1 MASITPARS
10 KISSVRP
17 RSRQL
22 RRLSSLLL
30 WAMLSVA
37 GTASA
42 APPLPEMSHTLTI
55 LKPAKAAKN
64 FTLPDLD
71 GKPHRLSDLRGKV
84 VLVNFW
90 ATWCPPCRREMPS
103 MERLSQRLKDQ
114 PFVILG
120 VNQQED
126 PEQVFVFTAQVDPS
140 PNFPILFDRN
150 SKVANAWGVLGL
162 PASFIVDKQGRV
174 VYRAMGGR
182 EFDHPEIERTI
193 RKLLTIQQAKTR

>member
-10 KISSVRP
+10 RISSARP
-17 RSRQL
+17 PSRQSQH
-22 RRLSSLLL
+22 LSSLLL
-30 WAMLSVA
+30 GAMLSVA
-37 GTASA
+37 GTALA
-42 APPLPEMSHTLTI
+42 APPLPEMSHTLTA

-71 GKPHRLSDLRGKV
+71 GKPHKLSDYRGKV

-114 PFVILG
+114 PFVILAI
-120 VNQQED
+120 NQQEN
-126 PEQVFVFTAQVDPS
+126 PEDVFVFTGQLDPA
-140 PNFPILFDRN
+140 PTFPILFDRN

-174 VYRAMGGR
+174 AYRAMGGR
-182 EFDHPEIERTI
+182 EFDHSEIERSI
-193 RKLLTIQQAKTR
+193 RALIKFKK

>member
-1 MASITPARS
+1 MANATPARS
-10 KISSVRP
+10 RISSARP
-17 RSRQL
+17 PSRRSQRL
-22 RRLSSLLL
+22 RSLLL
-30 WAMLSVA
+30 WAALSVV

-42 APPLPEMSHTLTI
+42 APPLPEMSHTLTT
-55 LKPAKAAKN
+55 LKPAKAAEN

-71 GKPHRLSDLRGKV
+71 GKPHKLSDYRGKV

-114 PFVILG
+114 PFVILAI
-120 VNQQED
+120 NQQEN
-126 PEQVFVFTAQVDPS
+126 PEDVFVFTGQLEPAPT
-140 PNFPILFDRN
+140 FPILFDRD

-162 PASFIVDKQGRV
+162 PASYIVDQQGRV

-182 EFDHPEIERTI
+182 EFDHPEIERSI
-193 RKLLTIQQAKTR
+193 RALFKLKK

>member
-1 MASITPARS
+1 
-10 KISSVRP
+10 
-17 RSRQL
+17 
-22 RRLSSLLL
+22 
-30 WAMLSVA
+30 
-37 GTASA
+37 
-42 APPLPEMSHTLTI
+42 MSHNLTT

-71 GKPHRLSDLRGKV
+71 GKPHKLSDYRGKV

-120 VNQQED
+120 INQQED

-140 PNFPILFDRN
+140 PNFHILFDPN
-150 SKVANAWGVLGL
+150 SKIANAWGVRGL
-162 PASFIVDKQGRV
+162 PASFIVDQQGRV

-182 EFDHPEIERTI
+182 EFDHPEIERAI
-193 RKLLTIQQAKTR
+193 RKLFTIQQAKIR

>member
-1 MASITPARS
+1 MANATPARS
-10 KISSVRP
+10 KISSARP
-17 RSRQL
+17 HNRRLQ
-22 RRLSSLLL
+22 RLSSLWL
-30 WAMLSVA
+30 WAVLSVTGA
-37 GTASA
+37 ASA
-42 APPLPEMSHTLTI
+42 APPLPEMSHTLTT
-55 LKPAKAAKN
+55 LKPAKAARN

-71 GKPHRLSDLRGKV
+71 GKPHKLSDYRGKV

-114 PFVILG
+114 PFVILAI
-120 VNQQED
+120 NQQED
-126 PEQVFVFTAQVDPS
+126 PEQVFVFTGQLDPS
-140 PNFPILFDRN
+140 PTFPILFDRD

-182 EFDHPEIERTI
+182 EFDHLEIERSI
-193 RKLLTIQQAKTR
+193 RALLKLKK

>member
-10 KISSVRP
+10 KTLSA
-17 RSRQL
+17 
-22 RRLSSLLL
+22 RLHSQPLQRLSLLL
-30 WAMLSVA
+30 LGATLGISSIV
-37 GTASA
+37 TA
-42 APPLPEMSHTLTI
+42 APPLPEMSHTLTA

-71 GKPHRLSDLRGKV
+71 GKPKRLSDYRGKV

-120 VNQQED
+120 INQQED
-126 PEQVFVFTAQVDPS
+126 PERVFVFTAQVDPS
-140 PNFPILFDRN
+140 PSFPILFDRN

-162 PASFIVDKQGRV
+162 PATFIVDQKGRV

-182 EFDHPEIERTI
+182 EFDHPEIEQAI
-193 RKLLTIQQAKTR
+193 RGLLKTSNTNQ

>member
-10 KISSVRP
+10 KISSARP
-17 RSRQL
+17 HKRPL
-22 RRLSSLLL
+22 RRLSLLL
-30 WAMLSVA
+30 GAAALSIA
-37 GTASA
+37 GTVAA
-42 APPLPEMSHTLTI
+42 APPLPEMSHTLTA

-71 GKPHRLSDLRGKV
+71 GKPHTLSDYRGKV

-114 PFVILG
+114 PFVILAI
-120 VNQQED
+120 NQQED
-126 PEQVFVFTAQVDPS
+126 PEQVFVFTGQLDPS
-140 PNFPILFDRN
+140 PTFPILFERN

-162 PASFIVDKQGRV
+162 PASFIVNKQGRV

-182 EFDHPEIERTI
+182 EFDHPEIERAI
-193 RKLLTIQQAKTR
+193 RKLLDAPIKK

>member
-1 MASITPARS
+1 MASTTPARS
-10 KISSVRP
+10 KILAAHP
-17 RSRQL
+17 PSRQI
-22 RRLSSLLL
+22 RRLNSLLL
-30 WAMLSVA
+30 CAILGIA
-37 GTASA
+37 GTVSA
-42 APPLPEMSHTLTI
+42 APPLPEMSHSFTA
-55 LKPAKAAKN
+55 LKPAKIAKD

-71 GKPHRLSDLRGKV
+71 GKPHRLSDYRGKV

-120 VNQQED
+120 INQQED
-126 PEQVFVFTAQVDPS
+126 PERVFVFTAQVDPS
-140 PNFPILFDRN
+140 PNFPILFDTN

-162 PASFIVDKQGRV
+162 PASFIVDQQGRV

-182 EFDHPEIERTI
+182 EFDHPEIEQTI
-193 RKLLTIQQAKTR
+193 RKLLPSRK